1 MSLFNRFY
9 ILMIALI
16 PILPDVADSTKIT
29 FVDVQV
35 ESTLLFNLQ
44 TSDYQLSS
52 SFSTSLRELSVFLL
66 QKHFSQHS

>member
-9 ILMIALI
+9 ILMIAFI
-16 PILPDVADSTKIT
+16 PFLPDVADSTKIT
-29 FVDVQV
+29 SVDVQV
-35 ESTLLFNLQ
+35 ESTLFNLQ